1 MIYTAIPGHLHCV
14 NIDEGFF
21 QVFTARF
28 QLNRFAPSWKGLGG
42 LNSIFRPLAE
52 RARGLHIS
60 SLVL

>member
-1 MIYTAIPGHLHCV
+1 MFYTAIPLMK
-14 NIDEGFF
+14 DS
-21 QVFTARF
+21 QVFTARV

-42 LNSIFRPLAE
+42 LNSIFWPLAE